1 MDHKVTEHFIT
12 LSLNPDSGR
21 YLVLGNY
28 LTYGIIGAVLM
39 DLSLEGKITID
50 NQIIKAERDSKPTG
64 ISAYDRMLRTISDSS
79 RERSVKVWV
88 RRLGQKSPWYRKE
101 MQKYLAEKGILK
113 VEKKRFIGIPYRLHY
128 PARPGARKSL
138 VNRYKD
144 VILYNKPGEDH
155 ETMMLGLM
163 LACRMHRVITKGGP
177 ERRKLRKKLVE
188 IIRNNVSETEISNTI
203 IEIREAITSA
213 VATTAA
219 IASSTAAT
227 GSGAGG
233 YMVGFHLLRIFKW
246 I

>member
-28 LTYGIIGAVLM
+28 LTYGIIGAILM
-39 DLSLEGKITID
+39 DLSLAGKINID
-50 NQIIKAERDSKPTG
+50 NQIIKAEKDNKPTG
-64 ISAYDRMLRTISDSS
+64 ITAYDRMLRTISDSS
-79 RERSVKVWV
+79 RERSVKTWV

-101 MQKYLAEKGILK
+101 MQKYLVNKGILR

-128 PARPGARKSL
+128 PARPGIRKNL
-138 VNRYKD
+138 INRYKE

-163 LACRMHRVITKGGP
+163 LACRMHRVIAKGGP
-177 ERRKLRKKLVE
+177 QRRKLRKKLVE
-188 IIRNNVSETEISNTI
+188 IIRNNVSETEISNAI

-213 VATTAA
+213 VSTTAA
-219 IASSTAAT
+219 ISSASTASA
-227 GSGAGG
+227 
-233 YMVGFHLLRIFKW
+233 IQ
-246 I
+246 